1 MVMHNESNIWT
12 EDKTEPQKI
21 LYNKKDPKHK
31 WIATY
36 ALSTK
41 V

>member
-1 MVMHNESNIWT
+1 MMMQNESNIWT
-12 EDKTEPQKI
+12 EDKTEPQK
-21 LYNKKDPKHK
+21 YCTTKKDPKHK
-31 WIATY
+31 WIPTY